1 MRYLPVVLLT
11 LFISF
16 SPLTAQAQAQ
26 DKTNVTIGAVAIGAV
41 VGAVTLPWIAPVAVA
56 AVAATYA
63 AAAGVATYAPIT
75 VSAAVGAVSGY
86 FLSE

>member
-16 SPLTAQAQAQ
+16 SPLKAHAE
-26 DKTNVTIGAVAIGAV
+26 DSTNVKIGAVAIGAV
-41 VGAVTLPWIAPVAVA
+41 VGAVALPLVAPVAVA
-56 AVAATYA
+56 AVAATYV
-63 AAAGVATYAPIT
+63 AAAGVAAYAPIT
-75 VSAAVGAVSGY
+75 VSATVGAVTGY